1 MFVEMAQTA
10 CGGITMRFCK
20 DCIHYAVC
28 ERHAGDIPDSVIEGY
43 KYDVIE
49 SLCHDFRENGETQKT
64 RAKEQ

>member
-1 MFVEMAQTA
+1 
-10 CGGITMRFCK
+10 MRFCK